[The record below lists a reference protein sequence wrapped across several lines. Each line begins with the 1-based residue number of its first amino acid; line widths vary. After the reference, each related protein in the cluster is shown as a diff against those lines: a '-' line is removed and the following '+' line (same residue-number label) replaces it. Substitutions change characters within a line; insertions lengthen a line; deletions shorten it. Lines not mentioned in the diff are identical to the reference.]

1 MEIEM
6 VQISK
11 NTSLLFLGVLAIAS
25 SIGIGLINSSDHK
38 LQVFAQEENQQAVN
52 DTNLV
57 LKAGPLT
64 AVRHVFDDPTLRVW
78 HYCTPHYKIMAV
90 CQLYDTNQSNATLI
104 GIEYMLTPADYNKL
118 PEREK
123 PYWHYHVTEFAPNR
137 ADPHF
142 PMLSAEDEKK
152 VLKMIED
159 SYGKVILT
167 WNPNDELPAFPPQIP
182 IVQHPDMVNK
192 SATPETHIGS
202 FDQALTY

>member
-1 MEIEM
+1 MIKKFHLYTALILS
-6 VQISK
+6 VVGF
-11 NTSLLFLGVLAIAS
+11 SLTLA
-25 SIGIGLINSSDHK
+25 IGLINLDTTKVSAQLQETTSSSSN
-38 LQVFAQEENQQAVN
+38 A
-52 DTNLV
+52 TNPV
-57 LKAGPLT
+57 VKAGPLT
-64 AVRHVFDDPTLRVW
+64 AVRHIFDDPTLRVF
-78 HYCTPHYKIMAV
+78 HYCTPHHKIMAV
-90 CQLYDTNQSNATLI
+90 CSLFDTDQKNATLI
-104 GIEYMLTPADYNKL
+104 GIEYMLTPEDYNKL

-167 WNPNDELPAFPPQIP
+167 WNPNDELPAFPPQVP

-192 SATPETHIGS
+192 SSTPETHIG
-202 FDQALTY
+202 TYNQTLDY

>member
-1 MEIEM
+1 MLEK
-6 VQISK
+6 S
-11 NTSLLFLGVLAIAS
+11 THLLLFLSILGIALT
-25 SIGIGLINSSDHK
+25 IGIGLINTDDNNNSK
-38 LQVFAQEENQQAVN
+38 VFAQQQTSN

-78 HYCTPHYKIMAV
+78 HYCTPHHIIMAV
-90 CQLYDTNQSNATLI
+90 CTLFDANQKNATLI
-104 GIEYMLTPADYNKL
+104 GIEYMITPEDYKKL

-167 WNPNDELPAFPPQIP
+167 WDPNDELPAFPPQVP

-192 SATPETHIGS
+192 SSTPETHIGS
-202 FDQALTY
+202 YNQSLDY

>member
-1 MEIEM
+1 MIR
-6 VQISK
+6 K
-11 NTSLLFLGVLAIAS
+11 TTYLSLVSILAIALT
-25 SIGIGLINSSDHK
+25 IGIGLIVIDDNHK
-38 LQVFAQEENQQAVN
+38 NKVFAQDNPQQQKSN

-57 LKAGPLT
+57 IKAGPLT

-78 HYCTPHYKIMAV
+78 HYCTPHHKIMAV
-90 CQLYDTNQSNATLI
+90 CSLYDTNQKNATLI
-104 GIEYMLTPADYNKL
+104 GIEYMLTSEDYKKL

-142 PMLSAEDEKK
+142 PMLSAADEKK
-152 VLKMIED
+152 VLKLIEN

-167 WNPNDELPAFPPQIP
+167 WNPNDELPAFPPEVP

-192 SATPETHIGS
+192 SSTPNTHIGS
-202 FDQALTY
+202 YNQTLDY

>member
-1 MEIEM
+1 MIKKFHWYTAFILS
-6 VQISK
+6 VVGV
-11 NTSLLFLGVLAIAS
+11 SLTLA
-25 SIGIGLINSSDHK
+25 IGLINLDTTKVSAQPQETTSSSN
-38 LQVFAQEENQQAVN
+38 A
-52 DTNLV
+52 TNPII
-57 LKAGPLT
+57 KAGPLT
-64 AVRHVFDDPTLRVW
+64 AVRHVFDDPTLRVF
-78 HYCTPHYKIMAV
+78 HYCTPHHNIMAV
-90 CQLYDTNQSNATLI
+90 CSLFDTNQKNATLI
-104 GIEYMLTPADYNKL
+104 GIEYMLTPQDYKKL

-167 WNPNDELPAFPPQIP
+167 WNPNDKLPAFPPQVP

-192 SATPETHIGS
+192 SSTPETHIG
-202 FDQALTY
+202 TYNQTLDY